1 MINLINNLSATGL
14 LVLMVSIF
22 IICSLLTLFLAQK
35 YCTWL
40 RLSDQGIF
48 GEIFANTMPTI
59 FGFILAFVTISVWQN
74 YNTVNDRVLQ
84 EAHRLYNLYRTINAY
99 PPEVKDAGKS
109 QLKNYATEVIKTE
122 WPLLTQGQ
130 FDVKAFKEFNAV
142 ESLIV
147 NFKPNTLGE
156 LSAQQEMLRQL
167 SEYRELRRA
176 RIENAKSFID
186 PPLWAALF
194 LSAELLILFSV
205 LFKTHNIR
213 MHALMTTIVGASL
226 GIVFFLL
233 VLYNNPFLG
242 PNAIQPAAFKNLLES
257 FTILDAS

>member
-1 MINLINNLSATGL
+1 MTNLINNLSAAGL
-14 LVLMVSIF
+14 LALMVSIF
-22 IICSLLTLFLAQK
+22 VICSLLTLWLAQK
-35 YCTWL
+35 YCIWL

-48 GEIFANTMPTI
+48 AEIFANTIPTI

-99 PPEVKDAGKS
+99 PAEVKDIGKG
-109 QLKNYATEVIKTE
+109 QLKRYAAEVINTE

-130 FDVKAFKEFNAV
+130 FDVTVFKEFNAI

-147 NFKPNTLGE
+147 NFKPHTFGE

-167 SEYRELRRA
+167 SEYRELRRV

-194 LSAELLILFSV
+194 ISAELLILFSV

-213 MHALMTTIVGASL
+213 MHAVMTSIVGASL
-226 GIVFFLL
+226 GIIFFLL

-257 FTILDAS
+257 FAIFDGG